1 MRTANE
7 CGRAVVALAV
17 IVSAAAL
24 VGGCEAEHPV
34 IVNVPA
40 AQARLLVT
48 FPDRA
53 EKAPGDF
60 DLDLT
65 LRVHGE
71 GEEHTELQRT
81 IEVRGW
87 VAQGVLEV
95 PPNVSVMLSA
105 RAVMDGQP
113 YVGNGFV
120 PPLAP
125 GTSTT
130 VAMEMFP
137 ER

>member
-1 MRTANE
+1 MSTANE
-7 CGRAVVALAV
+7 VRRALVVLAGV
-17 IVSAAAL
+17 VCAAAL
-24 VGGCEAEHPV
+24 LGGCEAENPV

-48 FPDRA
+48 FPEMAD
-53 EKAPGDF
+53 KAPGDF

-71 GEEHTELQRT
+71 GEEHTEVQRT

-95 PPNVSVMLSA
+95 PANVSVMLAA

-113 YVGNGFV
+113 FVGNGFV
-120 PPLAP
+120 PPLVP

-130 VAMEMFP
+130 VSLQMFP
-137 ER
+137 EP